1 MWHWLSNATWIRLRV
16 SSRSL
21 LIDDNYQTNKRN
33 DVIVDFKIY
42 NLYNFQMSND
52 KRLTTNDQPLLALV
66 TGASSGIGLQYATQ
80 LARDYQC
87 DLLLV
92 SNQQEELNRVARD
105 LAAQYG
111 VQTVAHYA
119 DLSLPNAAEDLHDW
133 CLVNHYV
140 VDILINNAGVFFFN
154 PYCETSMKRI
164 DLMLQLHVNT
174 VAKLTRL
181 FAEDMVKRPMTND
194 QRPICGHRRMKG
206 YILNMSSMSAW
217 MAMPGIQ
224 TYNATKAFIY
234 NFSKSLWYELR
245 PQNVGITVMAPG
257 AVDTALF
264 GLAPNLRKL
273 AVNLTVSIPPEKL
286 VKRALR
292 NLFRN
297 RKADTPGF
305 INWLST
311 PLLKH
316 TPDWLVFLAIRYVG
330 KFQK

>member
-1 MWHWLSNATWIRLRV
+1 M
-16 SSRSL
+16 
-21 LIDDNYQTNKRN
+21 
-33 DVIVDFKIY
+33 
-42 NLYNFQMSND
+42 
-52 KRLTTNDQPLLALV
+52 LALV

-80 LARDYQC
+80 LARDYNC

-92 SNQQEELNRVARD
+92 SNQEKELAEVVKD
-105 LAAQYG
+105 LADKYNVKTIAK
-111 VQTVAHYA
+111 YA
-119 DLSLPNAAEDLHDW
+119 DLSKTDAAENLHDW
-133 CLVNHYV
+133 CQENRYD

-154 PYCETSMKRI
+154 PYCETNMKRI
-164 DLMLQLHVNT
+164 ELMLNLHVIT

-181 FAEDMVKRPMTND
+181 FGEDMVNRPMPTD
-194 QRPICGHRRMKG
+194 RKAKG

-234 NFSKSLWYELR
+234 NFSKSLWYELK
-245 PQNVGITVMAPG
+245 PKGVFITVMAPG

-273 AVNLTVSIPPEKL
+273 AVALTVSIPPEKL

-292 NLFRN
+292 KMFKGK
-297 RKADTPGF
+297 KADTPGF

-316 TPDWLVFLAIRYVG
+316 TPDWMLFLAMKFVG
-330 KFQK
+330 KYQK

>member
-1 MWHWLSNATWIRLRV
+1 MLS
-16 SSRSL
+16 
-21 LIDDNYQTNKRN
+21 
-33 DVIVDFKIY
+33 
-42 NLYNFQMSND
+42 
-52 KRLTTNDQPLLALV
+52 LV

-80 LARDYQC
+80 LARDYHT

-92 SNQQEELNRVARD
+92 SNQEEELRKVAED
-105 LAAQYG
+105 FAAQYK
-111 VQTVAHYA
+111 VSAIPHYA
-119 DLSLPNAAEDLHDW
+119 DLSKEDAAEELYAYCHA
-133 CLVNHYV
+133 NGMV
-140 VDILINNAGVFFFN
+140 VDILINDAGVFFFN

-164 DLMLQLHVNT
+164 SLMLNLHMTT
-174 VAKLTRL
+174 VAKMCRL
-181 FAEDMVKRPMTND
+181 FGEDMIARQLTEEE
-194 QRPICGHRRMKG
+194 QAQTICGKPRRKG

-245 PQNVGITVMAPG
+245 PKGVNITVMTPG

-264 GLAPNLRKL
+264 GLAPNLRRL

-292 NLFRN
+292 SMFRGK
-297 RKADTPGF
+297 KADMPGV
-305 INWLST
+305 INHLCT

-316 TPDWLVFLAIRYVG
+316 TPDWLVFLAIKYVG
-330 KFQK
+330 RFQK

>member
-1 MWHWLSNATWIRLRV
+1 MLS
-16 SSRSL
+16 
-21 LIDDNYQTNKRN
+21 
-33 DVIVDFKIY
+33 
-42 NLYNFQMSND
+42 
-52 KRLTTNDQPLLALV
+52 LV

-80 LARDYQC
+80 LARDYKS

-92 SNQQEELNRVARD
+92 SNQQEELQQVAKD

-111 VQTVAHYA
+111 VKTVAHYA
-119 DLSLPNAAEDLHDW
+119 DLSLQNAAENLHDY
-133 CLVNHYV
+133 CVQNGYV
-140 VDILINNAGVFFFN
+140 VDVLINNAGIFFFN

-164 DLMLQLHVNT
+164 ELMLQLHMIT

-181 FAEDMVKRPMTND
+181 FGEDMLHRELTEEEAK
-194 QRPICGHRRMKG
+194 QRICGHKRMRG

-234 NFSKSLWYELR
+234 NFSKSIWYEFK

-273 AVNLTVSIPPEKL
+273 AVRLTVSIPPEKL

-292 NLFRN
+292 KMFRN

-311 PLLKH
+311 PILKH
-316 TPDWLVFLAIRYVG
+316 TPDWLVFLAIKYVG

>member
-1 MWHWLSNATWIRLRV
+1 M
-16 SSRSL
+16 
-21 LIDDNYQTNKRN
+21 
-33 DVIVDFKIY
+33 
-42 NLYNFQMSND
+42 
-52 KRLTTNDQPLLALV
+52 LALV

-80 LARDYQC
+80 LARDYHC

-92 SNQQEELNRVARD
+92 SNQEKELQQVALE
-105 LAAQYG
+105 LASQHNIKA
-111 VQTVAHYA
+111 VSHYA
-119 DLSLPNAAEDLHDW
+119 DLSLPDAAEQLHDF
-133 CLVNHYV
+133 CLNNRLQ

-154 PYCETSMKRI
+154 PYTETAMRRI
-164 DLMLQLHVNT
+164 ELMLQLHVMT

-181 FAEDMVKRPMTND
+181 FAADMVSRQLTD
-194 QRPICGHRRMKG
+194 EEAQQRLCGRKRMKG

-224 TYNATKAFIY
+224 TYNASKAFIY
-234 NFSKSLWYELR
+234 NFSKSLWYELK

-264 GLAPNLRKL
+264 GLAPNLRRL
-273 AVNLTVSIPPEKL
+273 AVSLTVSIPPEKL

-292 NLFRN
+292 DLFRN
-297 RKADTPGF
+297 KKADTPGF

-316 TPDWLVFLAIRYVG
+316 TPDWLLFLALRLVG
-330 KFQK
+330 KYQK

>member
-1 MWHWLSNATWIRLRV
+1 MLS
-16 SSRSL
+16 
-21 LIDDNYQTNKRN
+21 
-33 DVIVDFKIY
+33 
-42 NLYNFQMSND
+42 
-52 KRLTTNDQPLLALV
+52 LV

-80 LARDYQC
+80 LARDYHT

-92 SNQQEELNRVARD
+92 SNQEEKLRKVAED
-105 LAAQYG
+105 LSAQYK
-111 VQTVAHYA
+111 VNAIPHYA
-119 DLSLPNAAEDLHDW
+119 DLSKEDAAEELYAYCHA
-133 CLVNHYV
+133 NGMV
-140 VDILINNAGVFFFN
+140 VDILINDAGVFFFN

-164 DLMLQLHVNT
+164 SLMLNLHMTT
-174 VAKLTRL
+174 VAKMCRL
-181 FAEDMVKRPMTND
+181 FGEDMIARQLTAEE
-194 QRPICGHRRMKG
+194 QAQTICGKPRKKG

-234 NFSKSLWYELR
+234 NFSKSLWYELK
-245 PQNVGITVMAPG
+245 PKGVNITVMTPG

-292 NLFRN
+292 SMFRGK
-297 RKADTPGF
+297 KADMPGV
-305 INWLST
+305 INHLCT

-316 TPDWLVFLAIRYVG
+316 TPDWLVFLAIKYVG
-330 KFQK
+330 RFQK

>member
-1 MWHWLSNATWIRLRV
+1 M
-16 SSRSL
+16 
-21 LIDDNYQTNKRN
+21 
-33 DVIVDFKIY
+33 
-42 NLYNFQMSND
+42 
-52 KRLTTNDQPLLALV
+52 LALV

-80 LARDYQC
+80 LARDYHT

-92 SNQQEELNRVARD
+92 SNQEKELNEVAAD
-105 LAAQYG
+105 LAAKYN
-111 VQTVAHYA
+111 VKTVAKYA
-119 DLSLPNAAEDLHDW
+119 DLSKQDAAEQLFAW
-133 CLVNHYV
+133 TQENNYT

-154 PYCETSMKRI
+154 PYCETNMKRI
-164 DLMLQLHVNT
+164 ELMLNLHVVT

-181 FAEDMVKRPMTND
+181 FGEAMINRELTDEEKSQRICRKKR
-194 QRPICGHRRMKG
+194 RKG

-234 NFSKSLWYELR
+234 NFSKSIWYELK
-245 PQNVGITVMAPG
+245 PKGVNITVMAPG

-273 AVNLTVSIPPEKL
+273 AVALTVSIPPEKL

-292 NLFRN
+292 KMFRGK
-297 RKADTPGF
+297 KADTPGF

-316 TPDWLVFLAIRYVG
+316 TPDWLLFFAIKMVG
-330 KFQK
+330 KYQK

>member
-1 MWHWLSNATWIRLRV
+1 M
-16 SSRSL
+16 
-21 LIDDNYQTNKRN
+21 
-33 DVIVDFKIY
+33 
-42 NLYNFQMSND
+42 
-52 KRLTTNDQPLLALV
+52 LALV

-80 LARDYQC
+80 LARDYHT

-92 SNQQEELNRVARD
+92 SNQEEEQKKVATD

-111 VQTVAHYA
+111 VKTTALYA
-119 DLSLPNAAEDLHDW
+119 DLSKQDAAEQLLQYCKDNNL
-133 CLVNHYV
+133 V

-164 DLMLQLHVNT
+164 ELMLNLHMIT

-181 FAEDMVKRPMTND
+181 FGEEMINRQLTEEEKTQKLCRKPR
-194 QRPICGHRRMKG
+194 QKG

-234 NFSKSLWYELR
+234 NFSKSLWYEFK
-245 PQNVGITVMAPG
+245 PKGVNITVMAPG

-264 GLAPNLRKL
+264 GLAPHLRRL

-286 VKRALR
+286 VKRALKK
-292 NLFRN
+292 LFRGK
-297 RKADTPGF
+297 KADTPGF
-305 INWLST
+305 LNWLAT

-316 TPDWLVFLAIRYVG
+316 TPDWLVFWAIKLVG